1 MKIGILTLPLHMNY
15 GGILQAWAL
24 QTVLEHRGYKVEIL
38 GKKATNHS
46 AISWPFVW
54 MVRFLRKI
62 KGCRD
67 IKVFYEV
74 YESRRK
80 TRVCSKI
87 NRFIKSRIHT
97 RFIKGLESIPAKS
110 YDAIVVGSDQI
121 WRKPYI
127 NQLWQTQDVSLA
139 WLAALP
145 EDNLKRIA
153 YAASLGI
160 GHWDFSESETA
171 QIKEA
176 IRKFNAISVR
186 ETSATDILSTHIG
199 CKADFVLDPT
209 MLLRPEE
216 YSELLS
222 INSKNSTDTVVSYIL
237 DPSEFSGKLITEVVS
252 SKRLRHKELNMLP
265 DGSVLISV
273 EEWVESIANARMVVT
288 DSFHGCIFSLIFG
301 KPLIFMYNESRG
313 NARFDSLI
321 ATFKLGGNC
330 ISDLAQYNSK
340 KSYDLP
346 AETCS
351 IINDLRDKSMGFLKN
366 AL

>member
-1 MKIGILTLPLHMNY
+1 M
-15 GGILQAWAL
+15 
-24 QTVLEHRGYKVEIL
+24 
-38 GKKATNHS
+38 
-46 AISWPFVW
+46 
-54 MVRFLRKI
+54 
-62 KGCRD
+62 
-67 IKVFYEV
+67 
-74 YESRRK
+74 
-80 TRVCSKI
+80 
-87 NRFIKSRIHT
+87 
-97 RFIKGLESIPAKS
+97 
-110 YDAIVVGSDQI
+110 
-121 WRKPYI
+121 
-127 NQLWQTQDVSLA
+127 A

-273 EEWVESIANARMVVT
+273 EEWVESIANAKMVVT
-288 DSFHGCIFSLIFG
+288 DSFHGCILV
-301 KPLIFMYNESRG
+301 
-313 NARFDSLI
+313 
-321 ATFKLGGNC
+321 
-330 ISDLAQYNSK
+330 
-340 KSYDLP
+340 
-346 AETCS
+346 
-351 IINDLRDKSMGFLKN
+351 
-366 AL
+366 